1 MLSKE
6 LEILGSRYV
15 TRQEVHETL
24 AIVARRDVW
33 PVVTEVVP
41 MEEAEALHARISA
54 ARYSA
59 VPRCGWC
66 E

>member
-1 MLSKE
+1 MLGKE

-41 MEEAEALHARISA
+41 MEEGDALHERIERGLVFGRA
-54 ARYSA
+54 AMRM
-59 VPRCGWC
+59 V
-66 E
+66 